1 MFYSYPQE
9 TLQEVPG
16 EISLALSISGCPLRC
31 KGCHS
36 TDSYKKDFGN
46 ELTTTELERL
56 LKKFKHSSCVLF
68 YGGEWD
74 ISTLLTM
81 IETVKNKGL
90 KVALYSG
97 FELSFFS
104 KDFLSKIDFIKVG
117 AYKKDLGGLN
127 SKDTNQRFY
136 ILKDGDI
143 EKDITTSFNI

>member
-1 MFYSYPQE
+1 
-9 TLQEVPG
+9 
-16 EISLALSISGCPLRC
+16 
-31 KGCHS
+31 
-36 TDSYKKDFGN
+36 
-46 ELTTTELERL
+46 
-56 LKKFKHSSCVLF
+56 
-68 YGGEWD
+68 
-74 ISTLLTM
+74 M

-117 AYKKDLGGLN
+117 AYKKDLGGLS